1 MDEFQ
6 TAWLLQGTPL
16 TKEGEVDLRAVR
28 DGRVPEGLG
37 LPGDEGRVD
46 SLLSLRLDE
55 ERLDEEDFAPLDSN
69 LHGTLLLIGEAA
81 TEDGTVKIS
90 ILFEIWCD

>member
-1 MDEFQ
+1 M
-6 TAWLLQGTPL
+6 
-16 TKEGEVDLRAVR
+16 
-28 DGRVPEGLG
+28 
-37 LPGDEGRVD
+37 D

-69 LHGTLLLIGEAA
+69 LHGTLLLIREAA